1 MKNNFF
7 QSKLFLMQNCQFLGA
22 NWQLG
27 MASIMTSGK
36 GKKSLTILLFWICS
50 QRVWY
55 WLKPYLRLLSIES
68 NYFPKIGN
76 VNGFSFRKHNQSSL
90 GLSRPRRLR
99 SLMLLWQSIPDW
111 RENSGALPLTCSWM
125 RTSRLCLPAS
135 TRTTMMRCWTG
146 WTMFLSNIST
156 R

>member
-1 MKNNFF
+1 MKIFF
-7 QSKLFLMQNCQFLGA
+7 IWNYYFLGA
-22 NWQLG
+22 NWQPG

-36 GKKSLTILLFWICS
+36 GKKSSSILWFWVCS

-76 VNGFSFRKHNQSSL
+76 VNGFTIRKYNQSSL

-99 SLMLLWQSIPDW
+99 SLMLLWPFIPAW
-111 RENSGALPLTCSWM
+111 RENSGAPPLTCSWM
-125 RTSRLCLPAS
+125 RTSRLCSPAS
-135 TRTTMMRCWTG
+135 TRTTMMRCLTD
-146 WTMFLSNIST
+146 WTMSLWNIFT